1 MRATL
6 TDKTMVCGIKYL
18 WTYKQEVSTSW
29 SNPPP
34 QETRSAFEM
43 AHRGQLNS
51 EVAYSLDVEKSLEYF
66 N

>member
-6 TDKTMVCGIKYL
+6 TDKTMVSGIKYL

-34 QETRSAFEM
+34 QETRSVFEM
-43 AHRGQLNS
+43 TRRGQLNS
-51 EVAYSLDVEKSLEYF
+51 EVAYPLDVEKSLEYF